1 MSVVLRLLVVV
12 PGDLSALTS
21 HHEVY
26 RSVAVDSHSYG
37 APAAFHGLAN
47 LHLSSSHQH
56 DEHED
61 EHTSAL
67 DAFDALPQGKRNE
80 LSLNPKYEQQIDY
93 TVETDTTSNFMTSP
107 APTSPPCPPGGYLEP
122 SSHFFV
128 SATDNPQ
135 SVLQSLYDLLRER
148 QVDCEMCPDGWK
160 MRGEAY
166 RECARVEFLVRLFST
181 PSNARGEYA
190 VEFQRRFGDGMVF
203 HNLYA
208 EVKKAWEGQ
217 QSAHSSPVHNRA
229 VMSPLTCPPLDD
241 QPDMQCCR
249 QEQQT
254 VLKCLLQMCKS
265 ECVDVKANAITA
277 LAEMSSKPEYK
288 AAMLECGVVEQ
299 FIQCL
304 GCTYSDVH
312 RCALTGLANL
322 VSCRRNRIT
331 CTAWMQSEKIK
342 HAMCKLITSGCPQVV
357 RECARSFAFI
367 AETLKDQVKDDACFR
382 HCVEKLMKSQ
392 DAQARMHAQKAAE
405 TLQG

>member
-1 MSVVLRLLVVV
+1 M
-12 PGDLSALTS
+12 TS
-21 HHEVY
+21 QQEVY

-37 APAAFHGLAN
+37 APSAFHGLAN
-47 LHLSSSHQH
+47 LHLSGPHQH
-56 DEHED
+56 DD
-61 EHTSAL
+61 EHDDEQHSSAL
-67 DAFDALPQGKRNE
+67 DAFDSLPQAKRNE
-80 LSLNPKYEQQIDY
+80 LSLNPKYEQQIDLC
-93 TVETDTTSNFMTSP
+93 TEIDSTAMSSP
-107 APTSPPCPPGGYLEP
+107 NSPPCPPGGYLEP

-128 SATDNPQ
+128 PATDTPRDT
-135 SVLQSLYDLLRER
+135 LQSLFDLLRER
-148 QVDCEMCPDGWK
+148 QVDCVMCPDGWK

-166 RECARVEFLVRLFST
+166 RDCARVEFLVRLFST
-181 PSNARGEYA
+181 PENPRGEYA

-217 QSAHSSPVHNRA
+217 QSAHSSPSHGRS
-229 VMSPLTCPPLDD
+229 VMSALTCPPLDD

-265 ECVDVKANAITA
+265 DCVDVKANAITA

-288 AAMLECGVVEQ
+288 NAMLEGGVVEQ

-322 VSCRRNRIT
+322 VSCRRNWNT
-331 CTAWMQSEKIK
+331 CTVWMQSEKIK
-342 HAMCKLITSGCPQVV
+342 HAMCKLISSGCPQVV

-367 AETLKDQVKDDACFR
+367 AETLKDQIKDDQCFR
-382 HCVEKLMKSQ
+382 HCVEKLMCSE

-405 TLQG
+405 TLVS